1 MHRVAF
7 FLGSLVS
14 EFQEKA
20 TTAICE
26 AAKSRFAVDVFT
38 HLGTSGGYLFNRLEE
53 QSMVNI
59 PNLADY
65 DGIIVLPDSLTQD
78 GHYDRLL
85 KKIEEE
91 ANCPVVSMRSRDAR
105 FHNILTD
112 DAAAMKSVVN
122 HLIKVHGLSRIA
134 FMTGRM
140 DLEDAVIR
148 LNSYRETMK
157 QNGLEID
164 KHMIFEGD
172 YWRLKGE
179 DAVNWFLSGPA
190 MPEAIVCSN
199 DYMAI
204 SVVEALTKRGIKVP
218 EQIAVTGFDNIDES
232 RLAEPRIA
240 SMDVPVE
247 TMSIA
252 AVDTLERL
260 INGEDVP
267 KDIYV
272 PITPHFEGSCGC
284 KEHSRADMYRSIYEE
299 NVLLTNIVNQSSYM
313 TNDYE
318 NCITMEELFN
328 NAFRY
333 SFFFD
338 YKNIYICGC
347 EESDSADDI
356 DQNIDH
362 YEDDH
367 RLSDRMILQCVIDH
381 DQNSYETPN
390 IHFDRRD
397 ILPPEYKNGNDF
409 LIVMSIRSR
418 NISLGYV
425 VVRTDRPDKFGR
437 FFMVWLQCL
446 SSGLEHVKMLSR
458 NQEYLR
464 VKYESRLDPLTG
476 LYNRREMEAILRR
489 RRTDK
494 TMNQFYIMALDL
506 DGLKTINDTYGHSM
520 GDVAI
525 CAMAN
530 ILLNIAND
538 KIKTARTGGDEFTI
552 CVLADNDSEVEAVRD
567 CIKSEIDEY
576 NEVAGQPFE
585 LSASIGY
592 ARFNRSYG
600 VTKCINEA
608 DRKMYEDKARRKK
621 ERR

>member
-1 MHRVAF
+1 MRRVAF

-20 TTAICE
+20 TAAVCN
-26 AAKSRFAVDVFT
+26 AAKSRFSLDVFT
-38 HLGTSGGYLFNRLEE
+38 HLGTSGGSLFNRMEE

-65 DGIIVLPDSLTQD
+65 DGIIMLPDSLTQD

-85 KKIEEE
+85 QKIDAE
-91 ANCPVVSMRSRDAR
+91 AHCPIVSMRSREER

-112 DAAAMKSVVN
+112 DAEAMKSIVE
-122 HLIKVHGLSRIA
+122 HLINVHGLRRIA

-148 LNSYRETMK
+148 LNSYKDTMEK
-157 QNGLEID
+157 NGIEVTER
-164 KHMIFEGD
+164 MVFEGD

-179 DAVNWFLSGPA
+179 EAVNWFLGGDEY
-190 MPEAIVCSN
+190 PEAIVCSN

-204 SVVEALTKRGIKVP
+204 SVVEALQKRGIKVP
-218 EQIAVTGFDNIDES
+218 EQIAVTGFDNINES
-232 RLAEPRIA
+232 QLAEPRIA

-247 TMSIA
+247 KMSLT
-252 AVDTLERL
+252 AVDVLERL
-260 INGEDVP
+260 MDGEDVP
-267 KDIYV
+267 HDIYV

-284 KEHSRADMYRSIYEE
+284 KELSRADMYRAIYQE

-313 TNDYE
+313 TIDYE

-338 YKNIYICGC
+338 YKQIFICGC
-347 EESDSADDI
+347 EETDPADDI
-356 DQNIDH
+356 DQDADH
-362 YEDDH
+362 FEDDH
-367 RLSDRMILQCVIDH
+367 KLTEKMILQCVISH
-381 DQNSYETPN
+381 DQSTYEVMDK
-390 IHFDRRD
+390 HFKRRD
-397 ILPPEYKNGNDF
+397 ILPREYRHDGDC
-409 LIVMSIRSR
+409 LLVMSIRSR
-418 NISLGYV
+418 NMSLGYV
-425 VVRTDRPDKFGR
+425 VVSTDHPDQFGR

-446 SSGLEHVKMLSR
+446 STGLEHVKMLSR

-464 VKYESRLDPLTG
+464 VKFESRLDPLTG
-476 LYNRREMEAILRR
+476 LFNRREMESILRR

-494 TMNQFYIMALDL
+494 TMNQFYIMALDM
-506 DGLKTINDTYGHSM
+506 DGLKKINDTYGHSK

-525 CAMAN
+525 CAIAH
-530 ILLNIAND
+530 ILQKISD
-538 KIKTARTGGDEFTI
+538 EKIKAARTGGDEFTI
-552 CVLADNDSEVEAVRD
+552 CVIADNDADVEAVKTK
-567 CIKSEIDEY
+567 INEEIDAY
-576 NEVAGQPFE
+576 NAASKEPFE
-585 LSASIGY
+585 LSASMGY
-592 ARFNRSYG
+592 ARFNRNYG
-600 VTKCINEA
+600 VPRCINEA
-608 DRKMYEDKARRKK
+608 DRRMYEDKARRKK

>member
-1 MHRVAF
+1 MRKVAF

-20 TTAICE
+20 TTTICE
-26 AAKSRFAVDVFT
+26 AAKGRFTVDVFA

-65 DGIIVLPDSLTQD
+65 DGIIMLPDSLTQD
-78 GHYDRLL
+78 GHYARLL
-85 KKIEEE
+85 KKIDEE
-91 ANCPVVSMRSRDAR
+91 ADCPVVSIRSRDSR

-112 DAAAMKSVVN
+112 DAAAMKTVVK
-122 HLIKVHGLSRIA
+122 HLINVHGLRRIA

-148 LNSYRETMK
+148 LNSYREAMEE
-157 QNGLEID
+157 NGLEVTE
-164 KHMIFEGD
+164 HMVFEGD

-179 DAVNWFLSGPA
+179 EAVNWFLGGDE

-204 SVVEALTKRGIKVP
+204 SVVEALQNRGIKVP
-218 EQIAVTGFDNIDES
+218 EQIAVTGFDNINES
-232 RLAEPRIA
+232 QLAEPRIA

-247 TMSIA
+247 KMSTT
-252 AVDTLERL
+252 AVETLERL
-260 INGEDVP
+260 MNGEEVP

-272 PITPHFEGSCGC
+272 PITPYFEGSCGC
-284 KEHSRADMYRSIYEE
+284 KEHSRADMYRAIYEE
-299 NVLLTNIVNQSSYM
+299 NVLLNNIVNQSSYM
-313 TNDYE
+313 TIDYE

-338 YKNIYICGC
+338 YKFIYICGC
-347 EESDSADDI
+347 EEKDTQDEI
-356 DQNIDH
+356 DHNADH

-367 RLSDRMILQCVIDH
+367 KLSDRMILQCVIDH

-390 IHFDRRD
+390 VHFDRRD
-397 ILPPEYKNGNDF
+397 IIPKEYRVENDF

-418 NISLGYV
+418 NMSLGYV
-425 VVRTDRPDKFGR
+425 VVRTERPDKFGR

-446 SSGLEHVKMLSR
+446 SSGLEHVKMLGR

-476 LYNRREMEAILRR
+476 LYNRREMESILRR

-494 TMNQFYIMALDL
+494 SMNQFYIMALDL

-530 ILLNIAND
+530 ILLNIADD

-552 CVLADNDSEVEAVRD
+552 CILADNDAAAADVKTRIQEM
-567 CIKSEIDEY
+567 INEY
-576 NEVAGQPFE
+576 NEDAGQPFE
-585 LSASIGY
+585 LSASMGY
-592 ARFNRSYG
+592 ARFNRAYG
-600 VTKCINEA
+600 VNRCINEA
-608 DRKMYEDKARRKK
+608 DKRMYEDKAKRKK
-621 ERR
+621 ERK